1 MADERPPVVATL
13 EWDGEE
19 QFTGRV
25 GTHEVGLDS
34 SADAAPTPI
43 HLLAL
48 SIAGC
53 MATDLVHILTRG
65 RHPVTSL
72 VTRFTGR
79 RAPDEPRRFTHVRL
93 EFALTGQM
101 LPEHVERAIRL
112 SRDKY
117 CSVWHSLRPDIVL
130 ETGFTIG

>member
-1 MADERPPVVATL
+1 MTDERPPVVATL

-19 QFTGRV
+19 QFTGQV
-25 GTHEVGLDS
+25 GKHEVSLDG

-53 MATDLVHILTRG
+53 MAIDLVHILTRG

-72 VTRFTGR
+72 VTTFTGR

-93 EFALTGQM
+93 QFALTGDM
-101 LPEHVERAIRL
+101 RPEHVERALQL

-117 CSVWHSLRPDIVL
+117 CSVWNSLRPATEL
-130 ETGFTIG
+130 ETAFTIG

>member
-1 MADERPPVVATL
+1 VATL

-19 QFTGRV
+19 QFTAHV
-25 GTHEVGLDS
+25 GKHEVSIDGT
-34 SADAAPTPI
+34 ADAAPTPI

-53 MATDLVHILTRG
+53 MAIDLVHILTRG
-65 RHPVTSL
+65 RHQVTSL
-72 VTRFTGR
+72 RTTFTGR
-79 RAPDEPRRFTHVRL
+79 RSSDEPRRFTHVKL

-101 LPEHVERAIRL
+101 LPEHVERAIQL

-117 CSVWHSLRPDIVL
+117 CSVWNTLRPDTEL
-130 ETGFTIG
+130 ETGYTIG